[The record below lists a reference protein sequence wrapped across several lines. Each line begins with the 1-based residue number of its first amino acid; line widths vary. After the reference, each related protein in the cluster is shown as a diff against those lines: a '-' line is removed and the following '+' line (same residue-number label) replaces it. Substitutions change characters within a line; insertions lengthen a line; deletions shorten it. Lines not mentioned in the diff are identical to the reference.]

1 MEQEHIVYK
10 NIYTI
15 LFICLM
21 YICIFICEHVRSKTN
36 FHGMGRAVSTSL
48 LKKDELAIVFVS
60 TKRCVQDFAQLQ
72 LYLSV
77 RRSDS

>member
-21 YICIFICEHVRSKTN
+21 YICIFICEHVRSKTKLPWNGKSCFN
-36 FHGMGRAVSTSL
+36 FFAQKGRAGHCLRLNQEMCAGLCAITALSIR
-48 LKKDELAIVFVS
+48 KKV
-60 TKRCVQDFAQLQ
+60 
-72 LYLSV
+72 
-77 RRSDS
+77 